1 MCPFQSLNL
10 FLYDQALKIVIRS
23 TTMDKDNNQ
32 LKKLKLTGITA
43 LKYKRYNII
52 LHRPLH
58 EGRERIKIRISVFLV
73 THPLVSKISLA
84 TRTLLLDK
92 TLFLG
97 RTILKLHLIYQ
108 RGGLNKPTTSV
119 IREPNGIS
127 FNNKGCNS

>member
-1 MCPFQSLNL
+1 
-10 FLYDQALKIVIRS
+10 
-23 TTMDKDNNQ
+23 MDKDNNQ

-92 TLFLG
+92 TLFFRPDDLE
-97 RTILKLHLIYQ
+97 IA
-108 RGGLNKPTTSV
+108 
-119 IREPNGIS
+119 
-127 FNNKGCNS
+127 FNLPERRIKQTNYVSY